1 LIANADYDYFY
12 IYNDA
17 TICLILTFARLFSG
31 NFSYFRFY
39 RVMLAQSAV
48 MRQ

>member
-1 LIANADYDYFY
+1 MEFWGEAVVKSKEIEFNADEWRVFHWY
-12 IYNDA
+12 I
-17 TICLILTFARLFSG
+17 
-31 NFSYFRFY
+31 FY